1 MMIDWELIGGKNW
14 DNLIKLNIFFLY
26 FDFSLKDINRSV
38 KICLISCLLFS
49 NYYIHQWIKKFIF
62 SICCIYQILYVSGHR
77 NSVISKTLVS
87 YYTSFNIIF

>member
-38 KICLISCLLFS
+38 KICLISCLLFR
-49 NYYIHQWIKKFIF
+49 I
-62 SICCIYQILYVSGHR
+62 
-77 NSVISKTLVS
+77 
-87 YYTSFNIIF
+87 IIFISG